1 MNLVDA
7 AIIYF
12 ACGAP
17 AAVFH
22 FFDQRGEGRGRKVR
36 QSLLVFL
43 AWPLYLVR
51 LLREKTLQIGSQ
63 QYSSG
68 TGSPDSVR
76 EEKLR
81 RIRSAL
87 EREVS
92 LGPEYRSGRIRDAFE
107 RYCGLADAV
116 RESGRNPIVES
127 PIYTVSGHENTEL
140 ATLCLMRRNRT
151 RLIRHHNS
159 AREELLRMFVNGNGP
174 DSNGNTPEE
183 LFRLMDDQEGLSIL
197 KERPQI
203 LTAPNV
209 QSLGNEVWSSQ
220 AAKASAAR
228 HI

>member
-1 MNLVDA
+1 MSFIDA

-17 AAVFH
+17 AAVYY

-63 QYSSG
+63 QYSPG
-68 TGSPDSVR
+68 IAALDSVR
-76 EEKLR
+76 EEKLHA
-81 RIRSAL
+81 IRSAI

-92 LGPEYRSGRIRDAFE
+92 FGPEGRAERIRDAFE
-107 RYCGLADAV
+107 RYCGLSDAV
-116 RESGRNPIVES
+116 RAAGRIPVVDS
-127 PIYTVSGHENTEL
+127 PIYIVSGHENSEL

-151 RLIRHHNS
+151 RLVRHHNS
-159 AREELLRMFVNGNGP
+159 AREELLRMFANGNGS
-174 DSNGNTPEE
+174 DSNGNTAEE

-197 KERPQI
+197 RERPQM
-203 LTAPNV
+203 LADPSV

-228 HI
+228 QI